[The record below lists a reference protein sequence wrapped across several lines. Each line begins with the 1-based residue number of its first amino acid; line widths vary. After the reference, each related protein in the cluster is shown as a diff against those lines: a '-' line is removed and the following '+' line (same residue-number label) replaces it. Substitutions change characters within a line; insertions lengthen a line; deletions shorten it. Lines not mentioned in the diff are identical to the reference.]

1 MCAVTVV
8 LTTVWCELMADPKL
22 FERRKVRTRDHKILG
37 VGALFIGAF
46 AGRAVLQETSA
57 AGALGVGTGMKVVI
71 ALSFLFVPAKANSP
85 PAVAKGGKPGQV
97 QVA

>member
-1 MCAVTVV
+1 
-8 LTTVWCELMADPKL
+8 MADPKL
-22 FERRKVRTRDHKILG
+22 FVRGRVRTRDHKILG
-37 VGALFIGAF
+37 VAALFIGAF

-71 ALSFLFVPAKANSP
+71 ALSFLFVPAKAKSP
-85 PAVAKGGKPGQV
+85 PAASKGDKPGQS